1 MALFRLQVV
10 LERSSVQFLLSHA
23 PQCFV
28 HYASKCFALGSAFPS
43 FDRYDQE
50 DRDEEDH
57 DAEGEDDEAHQGSRA
72 CAHFHLLID
81 MTKKTATKKTTTP
94 KAKTTKAT
102 LKKITA
108 VKRAAGKKAKKVAG
122 KARALAMKKK
132 GVGIFA
138 PKVLSPALATICGG
152 KKMPRTEV
160 TKKIWAYI
168 KKNKLNDGRTIK
180 PDSTLKAVFPVA
192 SIDMLKMAGY
202 VSKHLS

>member
-1 MALFRLQVV
+1 
-10 LERSSVQFLLSHA
+10 
-23 PQCFV
+23 
-28 HYASKCFALGSAFPS
+28 
-43 FDRYDQE
+43 
-50 DRDEEDH
+50 
-57 DAEGEDDEAHQGSRA
+57 
-72 CAHFHLLID
+72 

-94 KAKTTKAT
+94 KAKTTKPTKAT

-108 VKRAAGKKAKKVAG
+108 GKKAKKAAG
-122 KARALAMKKK
+122 KANALAMKKK

-152 KKMPRTEV
+152 KKMARTEV

-168 KKNKLNDGRTIK
+168 KKNKLNVGRTIK
-180 PDSTLKAVFPVA
+180 PDSTLKAIFPVA